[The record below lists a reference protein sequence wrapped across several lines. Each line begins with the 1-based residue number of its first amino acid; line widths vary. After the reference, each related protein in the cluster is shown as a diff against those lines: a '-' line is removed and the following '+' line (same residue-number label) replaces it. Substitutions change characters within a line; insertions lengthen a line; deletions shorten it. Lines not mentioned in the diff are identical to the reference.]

1 MWIKAR
7 HVIFNS
13 LSLECSVLYS
23 KHVTFSEWF
32 LELLITTQEPVCY
45 VVLCKVLG
53 RWPWWW
59 WCCMLWSCLLP
70 CSSSSQ
76 VGLAATTYWACL
88 SNNIIYTA
96 TKTTNIQTAFS
107 QFDKKKV
114 SICKY
119 YVKWQVFA
127 GGGFNP
133 FFMSELLSLD
143 LCSSFSG
150 RVCTLQSTQAIYLH
164 LWPNSDFLVAI
175 LTLCEGKRFPH
186 SCCSS

>member
-76 VGLAATTYWACL
+76 VGLAVTTYWACL

-96 TKTTNIQTAFS
+96 TKTTNIQLAFTQSDLFVGKVCGMADCWWVGSIFHVS
-107 QFDKKKV
+107 Q
-114 SICKY
+114 S
-119 YVKWQVFA
+119 
-127 GGGFNP
+127 
-133 FFMSELLSLD
+133 SELLGVD
-143 LCSSFSG
+143 LCWS
-150 RVCTLQSTQAIYLH
+150 
-164 LWPNSDFLVAI
+164 WPGLGAGLYSPV
-175 LTLCEGKRFPH
+175 
-186 SCCSS
+186 